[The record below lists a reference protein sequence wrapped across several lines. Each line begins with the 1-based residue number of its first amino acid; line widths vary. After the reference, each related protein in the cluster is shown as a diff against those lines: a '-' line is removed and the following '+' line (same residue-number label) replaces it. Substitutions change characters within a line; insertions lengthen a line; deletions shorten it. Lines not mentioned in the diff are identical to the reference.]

1 MAAPGGYDTMKD
13 RRIGIPE
20 ALRQAVVVVEGLLIG
35 LFLLFL
41 TMNLLDLTHAW
52 HAQSCSVDRSSS
64 CYPWGTE
71 GPVAGLWAYA
81 SKTNYLVLSVFDSM
95 VSCAAFVSALVLPQ
109 GKRIFALL
117 VGVALICLSGFFL
130 PLII

>member
-1 MAAPGGYDTMKD
+1 MV
-13 RRIGIPE
+13 
-20 ALRQAVVVVEGLLIG
+20 ALRQGVVVVEGLLIG
-35 LFLLFL
+35 LFVLFL
-41 TMNLLDLTHAW
+41 TISLLDLPYAW

-71 GPVAGLWAYA
+71 GPGAGLWAYA
-81 SKTNYLVLSVFDSM
+81 SKRNYLVCRLLLEKKK
-95 VSCAAFVSALVLPQ
+95 CAALVSALVLPQ

-130 PLII
+130 PLIL